1 MFMPDFI
8 SLKWKLLL
16 PLTLA
21 MAAGTITLTW
31 VNDTNL
37 RHTVEQT
44 RRDDALRNEALLRF
58 LVQQNERQLL
68 DAGSALA
75 DFLVIGSSSDALGL
89 ESAAFLQ
96 PYWDQLS
103 LNQGF
108 QSLRLYDA
116 DQQLIIG
123 FGNAATSDEQIRSKL
138 GKVLA
143 EERPVSVLHCVQTC
157 QFIGMVPVLHRGI
170 TIGAVVVSMDLSGLL
185 SAFKQSSGRDLA
197 IAIDEAATILLLT
210 TTEPALISQF
220 DSLDFTPYPQL
231 ERIESALSHSDK
243 KTYEWQ
249 KLRPLAAAPN
259 TPLFIARK
267 DVTADE
273 QAIERIFLSNLITGL
288 GVFVLAELMLLL
300 ALIWFMRRMNRVSS
314 CLPLLGQGNWQQV
327 RQYLR
332 IPDKSPR
339 DEISVLKDAALA
351 LAGQLETL
359 DTETRNQQND
369 LGKLVDTLSHER
381 DFISG
386 LLDTAQAL
394 ILTQDQRGVIRMA
407 NHYSESLTGLT
418 ENQLVGQ
425 DYFEMMIAQQER
437 QEWRARLLTHFSR
450 DPAPLRFEAPLVTAS
465 GLRNITWV
473 HSLIGQTSG
482 SDPLIL
488 SVGLDLTEL
497 KSAQARASYLS
508 DYDTLTGLYNRQG
521 FQRRLTQILLAAQGG
536 SLLLIDLDDF
546 KAINDL
552 AGHSAG
558 DSVIQHMAERLR
570 ELKPEPRLAA
580 RLGGDEFALFFD
592 LMPDASLL
600 QTARLLCKGEQKQHI
615 ATACIG
621 ITTLQANGTGADTE
635 TLMGQADL
643 ALSQARSKGRSNW
656 HLYNPKDGIR
666 ENLLDRTEQLAL
678 MTDALHNNRLELYL
692 QPIIDVKSG
701 QPAHYEALLR
711 VHTADGR
718 TLPPAPLIAAAEAS
732 GLIREID
739 LWVLQHVIELIAL
752 WPGLHL
758 AANLSAR
765 SLDNPELPA
774 LLRKLLKEHRVDP
787 QQLTLEITETAAL
800 NQLAHAE
807 ALLSGI
813 KALGCKLALDDFGVG
828 FSTFQ
833 YLKHLPVDFVKID
846 GSFIRT
852 LDQSEDDQLFVKALV
867 EAIHGYGKQAV
878 AEYVENEAILKR
890 VTALGIDFA
899 QGYHFG
905 RPQPVQAILGASPN
919 QP

>member
-1 MFMPDFI
+1 MFIPEFI

-21 MAAGTITLTW
+21 MAAGTIALTW

-44 RRDDALRNEALLRF
+44 RRDDAMRNEALLRF
-58 LVQQNERQLL
+58 LIQQNERQLL
-68 DAGSALA
+68 DAGTALA
-75 DFLVIGSSSDALGL
+75 DFLVIGSTGALDLG
-89 ESAAFLQ
+89 SAAFLQ

-103 LNQGF
+103 LNQGLE
-108 QSLRLYDA
+108 SLRLYDV
-116 DQQLIIG
+116 DQRLMIG
-123 FGNAATSDEQIRSKL
+123 FGNVPPSDGRVRAKL
-138 GKVLA
+138 TEVLKREHPA
-143 EERPVSVLHCVQTC
+143 SILHCAQNC
-157 QFIGMVPVLHRGI
+157 LFIGMVPVLHRGL
-170 TIGAVVVSMDLSGLL
+170 TVGAVVVTMDLSGLL
-185 SAFKQSSGRDLA
+185 SAFTQSSGRDLA
-197 IAIDEAATILLLT
+197 VATDHAASIRLLRAT
-210 TTEPALISQF
+210 TPALKSQI
-220 DSLDFTPYPQL
+220 DSIRFTPYPQL
-231 ERIESALSHSDK
+231 PHIESALSHSDSK
-243 KTYEWQ
+243 AYEWQ
-249 KLRPLAAAPN
+249 KLRPLAAKPDA
-259 TPLFIARK
+259 PLFIVRK
-267 DVTADE
+267 DVTTDE
-273 QAIERIFLSNLITGL
+273 QAIRRVFLSNLITGL
-288 GVFVLAELMLLL
+288 GVFVLAEVTLLL
-300 ALIWFMRRMNRVSS
+300 ALIWFMRRMNRVSA

-332 IPDKSPR
+332 IQDKSPR

-359 DTETRNQQND
+359 DTATRNQQND

-381 DFISG
+381 DFITG

-418 ENQLVGQ
+418 ENQLIGQ
-425 DYFEMMIAQQER
+425 DYFELMIAQQER

-521 FQRRLTQILLAAQGG
+521 FQRRLTQILLGAQGG

-592 LMPDASLL
+592 PMPDASLL

-692 QPIIDVKSG
+692 QPIIEVKTG
-701 QPAHYEALLR
+701 LPAHYEALLR

-739 LWVLQHVIELIAL
+739 LWVLQHVIELIAR

-765 SLDNPELPA
+765 SLDNPELPS
-774 LLRKLLKEHRVDP
+774 LLHNLLQEHRVDP

-905 RPQPVQAILGASPN
+905 RPQPVEAVLGAS
-919 QP
+919 

>member
-1 MFMPDFI
+1 MPAFV

-21 MAAGTITLTW
+21 MAAGTIALTW

-37 RHTVEQT
+37 QHTVEQT
-44 RRDDALRNEALLRF
+44 RRDDATRNEALLRF
-58 LVQQNERQLL
+58 LIQQNERQLL
-68 DAGSALA
+68 DAGTALA
-75 DFLVIGSSSDALGL
+75 DFLVVCSSGSL
-89 ESAAFLQ
+89 ELDSGAVLQ
-96 PYWDQLS
+96 PYWEQLS

-108 QSLRLYDA
+108 ESLRLYA
-116 DQQLIIG
+116 ANQRLIIG
-123 FGNAATSDEQIRSKL
+123 FGDVTTPDDLIRTNL
-138 GKVLA
+138 AEVLA
-143 EERPVSVLHCVQTC
+143 DERPVSILHCANNC
-157 QFIGMVPVLHRGI
+157 LFIGMVPVLRHGV
-170 TIGAVVVSMDLSGLL
+170 TAGVVVVTMDLSSLL
-185 SAFKQSSGRDLA
+185 SAFAQSSERDLA
-197 IAIDEAATILLLT
+197 VATDHATSMRLLAATTPTLNTL
-210 TTEPALISQF
+210 PSPF
-220 DSLDFTPYPQL
+220 HFTLHTQRPQ
-231 ERIESALSHSDK
+231 IESALSHSAGKAYD
-243 KTYEWQ
+243 WQ
-249 KLRPLAAAPN
+249 KLRPLPAAPN
-259 TPLFIARK
+259 TPFFITRK

-273 QAIERIFLSNLITGL
+273 QAIKRVFLSNLITGI
-288 GVFVLAELMLLL
+288 GIFVLAEVALLL

-314 CLPLLGQGNWQQV
+314 CLPLLGQGHWHQV
-327 RQYLR
+327 RQSLR
-332 IPDKSPR
+332 IPDKAPR
-339 DEISVLKDAALA
+339 DEISILKDAVLA

-359 DTETRNQQND
+359 DTATRNQQND

-418 ENQLVGQ
+418 VNQLIGQ
-425 DYFEMMIAQQER
+425 DYFELMIAQQER
-437 QEWRARLLTHFSR
+437 QEWRARLLTHFTR
-450 DPAPLRFEAPLVTAS
+450 ELTPLRFDAPLVTPD

-473 HSLIGQTSG
+473 HSLIGQTSS

-508 DYDTLTGLYNRQG
+508 DYDSLTGLYNRQG
-521 FQRRLTQILLAAQGG
+521 FQRRLAQALLGAQGG
-536 SLLLIDLDDF
+536 ALLLIDLDDF

-558 DSVIQHMAERLR
+558 DTVIQHMADRLR

-592 LMPDASLL
+592 PMTDASLL
-600 QTARLLCKGEQKQHI
+600 QTARLLCKGEQKQHLT
-615 ATACIG
+615 TACIG
-621 ITTLQANGTGADTE
+621 IATLQASVNGVDTE
-635 TLMGQADL
+635 NLMGQADL
-643 ALSQARSKGRSNW
+643 ALSQARTKGRGSW
-656 HLYNPKDGIR
+656 HLYNPKDRIR
-666 ENLLDRTEQLAL
+666 ENLLDRTEQLAII
-678 MTDALHNNRLELYL
+678 TDALHNDRLELYL
-692 QPIIDVKSG
+692 QPIIEVQTG
-701 QPAHYEALLR
+701 RPAHYEALLR

-739 LWVLQHVIELIAL
+739 QWVLQHVIELIAR
-752 WPGLHL
+752 WPELHL
-758 AANLSAR
+758 AANVSAR
-765 SLDNPELPA
+765 SLDNPEFPA
-774 LLRKLLKEHRVDP
+774 LLQALLQEYRVNP
-787 QQLTLEITETAAL
+787 QQLTLEITATAAL
-800 NQLAHAE
+800 DQLAHAE
-807 ALLSGI
+807 ILLSGI

-852 LDQSEDDQLFVKALV
+852 LDQNEDDQLFVKALV

-878 AEYVENEAILKR
+878 AEYVENEAILQR

-905 RPQPVQAILGASPN
+905 RPQPVQTVLGVSPN
-919 QP
+919 S

>member
-1 MFMPDFI
+1 MLMPDFI

-21 MAAGTITLTW
+21 MAAGTIALTW
-31 VNDTNL
+31 VNDANL
-37 RHTVEQT
+37 QHTVEQT
-44 RRDDALRNEALLRF
+44 RRDDATRNEALLRF
-58 LVQQNERQLL
+58 LIQQNERQLL
-68 DAGSALA
+68 DAGTALA
-75 DFLVIGSSSDALGL
+75 DFLVVGSTGSL
-89 ESAAFLQ
+89 ELDSGAVLQ
-96 PYWDQLS
+96 PYWEQLS

-108 QSLRLYDA
+108 ESLRLYAA
-116 DQQLIIG
+116 DQRLIIG
-123 FGNAATSDEQIRSKL
+123 FGDVTTPDEQIRTKL
-138 GKVLA
+138 AEVLA
-143 EERPVSVLHCVQTC
+143 HERPVSVLHCAKGC
-157 QFIGMVPVLHRGI
+157 LFIGMVPVLRHGI
-170 TIGAVVVSMDLSGLL
+170 TAGVVVVTMDLSGLL
-185 SAFKQSSGRDLA
+185 SAFAQSSERDLA
-197 IAIDEAATILLLT
+197 VATDHATSIHLLAATAPTLKTLPSPLHF
-210 TTEPALISQF
+210 ALH
-220 DSLDFTPYPQL
+220 PQHP
-231 ERIESALSHSDK
+231 RIESALSHSDSRA
-243 KTYEWQ
+243 YEWQ

-259 TPLFIARK
+259 TPFFITRK

-273 QAIERIFLSNLITGL
+273 RAIKRVFLSNLFTGL
-288 GVFVLAELMLLL
+288 GVFVLAEVTLLL

-314 CLPLLGQGNWQQV
+314 CLPLLGQGHWHQV

-332 IPDKSPR
+332 IPDKAPR
-339 DEISVLKDAALA
+339 DEISILKDAALA

-359 DTETRNQQND
+359 DTATRNQQND

-418 ENQLVGQ
+418 ENQLIGQ
-425 DYFEMMIAQQER
+425 DYFERMIAQQER
-437 QEWRARLLTHFSR
+437 QEWRARLLTHFTR
-450 DPAPLRFEAPLVTAS
+450 ELTPLRFEAPLVTPD

-473 HSLIGQTSG
+473 HSLIGQASG
-482 SDPLIL
+482 NDPLIL

-508 DYDTLTGLYNRQG
+508 DYDSLTGLYNRQG
-521 FQRRLTQILLAAQGG
+521 FQRRLAQTLQGG
-536 SLLLIDLDDF
+536 QGGALLLIDLDDF

-558 DSVIQHMAERLR
+558 DTVIQHMAERLR

-592 LMPDASLL
+592 PMPDASLL

-615 ATACIG
+615 TTACIG
-621 ITTLQANGTGADTE
+621 IATLQASVKGVDTE
-635 TLMGQADL
+635 SLLGQADL
-643 ALSQARSKGRSNW
+643 ALSQARTKGRGSW

-666 ENLLDRTEQLAL
+666 ENLLDRTQQLAII
-678 MTDALHNNRLELYL
+678 TDALHNDRLELYL
-692 QPIIDVKSG
+692 QPIIEVQTG
-701 QPAHYEALLR
+701 RPAHYEALLR
-711 VHTADGR
+711 VHTKDGR

-739 LWVLQHVIELIAL
+739 QWVLQHVIELIAR
-752 WPGLHL
+752 WPELHL
-758 AANLSAR
+758 AANVSAR
-765 SLDNPELPA
+765 SLDNPEFPA
-774 LLRKLLKEHRVDP
+774 LLQTLLQEYRVNP
-787 QQLTLEITETAAL
+787 QQITLEITETAAL
-800 NQLAHAE
+800 DQLAHAE
-807 ALLSGI
+807 ILLSGI

-878 AEYVENEAILKR
+878 AEYVENEAILQR
-890 VTALGIDFA
+890 VIALGIDFA

-905 RPQPVQAILGASPN
+905 RPQPVMAVLGTG
-919 QP
+919 

>member
-1 MFMPDFI
+1 MSMPDFI

-31 VNDTNL
+31 INDTNL

-68 DAGSALA
+68 DVGSALA
-75 DFLVIGSSSDALGL
+75 DFLVIGSSDALGL
-89 ESAAFLQ
+89 ESADFLR
-96 PYWDQLS
+96 PYWHQLS

-123 FGNAATSDEQIRSKL
+123 FGNAATSDRQIRSKL

-143 EERPVSVLHCVQTC
+143 EERPVSVLHCAQTC
-157 QFIGMVPVLHRGI
+157 QFVGMVPVLHRGA
-170 TIGAVVVSMDLSGLL
+170 TIGAVVLSMDLSGLL

-197 IAIDEAATILLLT
+197 VAMDEATKISLLT

-243 KTYEWQ
+243 KAYEWQ

-259 TPLFIARK
+259 TPIFIARK

-300 ALIWFMRRMNRVSS
+300 ALIWFMRRLNRVSS
-314 CLPLLGQGNWQQV
+314 SLPLLGQGKWQQV

-381 DFISG
+381 DFITG

-407 NHYSESLTGLT
+407 NHYSKSLTGLT

-425 DYFEMMIAQQER
+425 DYFELMIAQQER
-437 QEWRARLLTHFSR
+437 QEWRARLLTHFSH

-482 SDPLIL
+482 TDPLIL

-521 FQRRLTQILLAAQGG
+521 FQRRLTQILLGAQGG

-558 DSVIQHMAERLR
+558 DAVIQRMAERLR

-592 LMPDASLL
+592 PMPDASLL

-621 ITTLQANGTGADTE
+621 ITTLQAHGTGADTE

-666 ENLLDRTEQLAL
+666 ENLLDRTEQLAI

-692 QPIIDVKSG
+692 QSIIDVKSG

-739 LWVLQHVIELIAL
+739 LWVLQHVIELIAR

-774 LLRKLLKEHRVDP
+774 LLRNLLQEHRVDP

-807 ALLSGI
+807 TLLSGI

-905 RPQPVQAILGASPN
+905 RPQPIQAVLGISPN

>member
-1 MFMPDFI
+1 MLTPDFI

-21 MAAGTITLTW
+21 MAAGTIALTW
-31 VNDTNL
+31 VNDANL

-44 RRDDALRNEALLRF
+44 RRDDAMRNEALLRF
-58 LVQQNERQLL
+58 LIQQNERQLV
-68 DAGSALA
+68 DAGTALA
-75 DFLVIGSSSDALGL
+75 DFLVVGSTGSL
-89 ESAAFLQ
+89 ELDSAAFLQ

-108 QSLRLYDA
+108 ESLRLYDVT
-116 DQQLIIG
+116 QRLTIG
-123 FGNAATSDEQIRSKL
+123 FGNMPPTGGEVRAK
-138 GKVLA
+138 LA
-143 EERPVSVLHCVQTC
+143 EVLTHERPVSVLHCAKTC
-157 QFIGMVPVLHRGI
+157 LFIGIVPVLRHGV
-170 TIGAVVVSMDLSGLL
+170 TAGAVVVTMDLSGLL
-185 SAFKQSSGRDLA
+185 SAFAQSSGRDLA
-197 IAIDEAATILLLT
+197 VATDHAAAARLLT
-210 TTEPALISQF
+210 ATTPTLGAQF
-220 DSLDFTPYPQL
+220 NSIHFTPYPQL
-231 ERIESALSHSDK
+231 PSIESALSHSDNK
-243 KTYEWQ
+243 AYEWQ
-249 KLRPLAAAPN
+249 KLRPLKTTPNAPF
-259 TPLFIARK
+259 FITRK

-273 QAIERIFLSNLITGL
+273 QAIKRVFLSNLITGI
-288 GVFVLAELMLLL
+288 GVFVLAEVALFL

-314 CLPLLGQGNWQQV
+314 CLPLLGQGKWQQV

-332 IPDKSPR
+332 IPDKNPR

-359 DTETRNQQND
+359 DTATRNQQND

-418 ENQLVGQ
+418 ENQLIGQ
-425 DYFEMMIAQQER
+425 DYFDLMIAQQER

-450 DPAPLRFEAPLVTAS
+450 DLTPLRFEAPLVTAD

-473 HSLIGQTSG
+473 HSMIGPTSG
-482 SDPLIL
+482 TDPLIL

-521 FQRRLTQILLAAQGG
+521 FQRRLTQILLGAQGG
-536 SLLLIDLDDF
+536 ALLLIDLDDF

-558 DSVIQHMAERLR
+558 DAVIQRMAERLR

-592 LMPDASLL
+592 PMPDASLL

-621 ITTLQANGTGADTE
+621 ITTLQANGTDANTE

-643 ALSQARSKGRSNW
+643 ALSQARTKGRSNW

-666 ENLLDRTEQLAL
+666 ENLLDRTQQLAII
-678 MTDALHNNRLELYL
+678 TDALQNDRLELYL
-692 QPIIDVKSG
+692 QPIIEVQTG
-701 QPAHYEALLR
+701 QPAHFEALLR

-739 LWVLQHVIELIAL
+739 LWVLQRVIELIGR

-765 SLDNPELPA
+765 SLDNPEFPT
-774 LLRKLLKEHRVDP
+774 LLHNLLQKHHVDP

-800 NQLAHAE
+800 DQLAHAE

-813 KALGCKLALDDFGVG
+813 KALGCKLALDDFGFG

-846 GSFIRT
+846 GSFIRN
-852 LDQSEDDQLFVKALV
+852 LDQSEDDMLFVKALV

-905 RPQPVQAILGASPN
+905 RPQPVDKVLGDNPDS
-919 QP
+919 